1 MKNSIGQT
9 FYQAVLFS
17 VVALVAAECIAQSTT
32 SDISTSQDCSKID
45 LQVPDGGL
53 LAREERIALLDQAL
67 LESLNNSEPC
77 QSAASAVNNGAA
89 GSGAASEGLEG
100 TESATGAESTIGTE
114 TDVESVPVGD
124 IQGDMPV
131 SEEPRDAHDTAADET
146 TAANQPV
153 QDNRDAV
160 LSNGKAPEDIPPEEN
175 DDIIAKQFR
184 QAAIQETDPVAKA
197 KLWNEYRRY
206 KNLPVQD
213 VPET

>member
-17 VVALVAAECIAQSTT
+17 VVALVAAESIAQSTT

-67 LESLNNSEPC
+67 LESLNNFEPC

-100 TESATGAESTIGTE
+100 AESATGAESTTGTE
-114 TDVESVPVGD
+114 TDVESAPVGD

-131 SEEPRDAHDTAADET
+131 SEEPPDAHDTAADET
-146 TAANQPV
+146 TAANKPV
-153 QDNRDAV
+153 QD
-160 LSNGKAPEDIPPEEN
+160 IPPAEN

-184 QAAIQETDPVAKA
+184 QAAIEETDLVAKA

-206 KNLPVQD
+206 KNLPVQE